1 MRWGIFGVVGAL
13 CWVGVNGWENI
24 FGGQEW
30 MGKFFWVG
38 GGGWRVS
45 ALFNNGQIKHWTEAI
60 FEQMQ
65 DLIQCQQYMQEL
77 NTLNIFLRLF

>member
-30 MGKFFWVG
+30 MGKFFLGGWG
-38 GGGWRVS
+38 GGGGSVFCGGGGGGGRVS

-60 FEQMQ
+60 FE
-65 DLIQCQQYMQEL
+65 
-77 NTLNIFLRLF
+77 